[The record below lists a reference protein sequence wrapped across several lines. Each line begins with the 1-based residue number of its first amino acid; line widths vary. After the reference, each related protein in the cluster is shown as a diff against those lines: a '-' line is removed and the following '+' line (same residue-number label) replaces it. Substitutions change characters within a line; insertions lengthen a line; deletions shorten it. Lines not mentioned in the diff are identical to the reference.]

1 MAGAGG
7 QVLHDLVDEDDRVL
21 EAWYL
26 LALATLAG
34 DELEEAAE
42 AAERGLTLGK
52 AQGLRSDDPLWLAF
66 EGTKALSSFSFL
78 DSFLVRSSTCLFVC
92 GTNAPCGC

>member
-1 MAGAGG
+1 M
-7 QVLHDLVDEDDRVL
+7 LHDLVDEDDRVL

-42 AAERGLTLGK
+42 AADRGLTLGK
-52 AQGLRSDDPLWLAF
+52 AQGLRPDDPLWLAF
-66 EGTKALSSFSFL
+66 EGTKARSTTSS
-78 DSFLVRSSTCLFVC
+78 LVSSLVPSSRRLFVC
-92 GTNAPCGC
+92 FPSAPCGC